1 MKQTDK
7 RAGIIDRYYMRI
19 YDAYFKKKDP
29 ARFAACLYVGLT
41 IGLILSPIPIF
52 CEELFRTDGSNIDAI
67 ILRLYAMSIL
77 IWTFCRFNE
86 KRIQRLKDMKAGK
99 RGKHS
104 VPTWCLFSILPVG
117 FIWIV
122 LIHWLMLHYVIYP
135 YQLEG
140 IFVK

>member
-52 CEELFRTDGSNIDAI
+52 FL
-67 ILRLYAMSIL
+67 
-77 IWTFCRFNE
+77 
-86 KRIQRLKDMKAGK
+86 
-99 RGKHS
+99 
-104 VPTWCLFSILPVG
+104 
-117 FIWIV
+117 
-122 LIHWLMLHYVIYP
+122 
-135 YQLEG
+135 
-140 IFVK
+140 

>member
-1 MKQTDK
+1 MKLTDK

-19 YDAYFKKKDP
+19 YDAYLNKKDP

-52 CEELFRTDGSNIDAI
+52 CAELFRTDGRNIDAI
-67 ILRLYAMSIL
+67 ILLLYTVSIL
-77 IWTFCRFNE
+77 IWTFGTFNE
-86 KRIQRLKDMKAGK
+86 KRIRQLKSVKSEQHGK
-99 RGKHS
+99 YS
-104 VPTWCLFSILPVG
+104 VPTWFLFLMLPVG
-117 FIWIV
+117 FVWTV
-122 LIHWLMLHYVIYP
+122 LMYWLMLHYVIYP

>member
-1 MKQTDK
+1 MKLTDK

-52 CEELFRTDGSNIDAI
+52 CAELFRTAGRNIDAI
-67 ILRLYAMSIL
+67 ILLLYTVSIL
-77 IWTFCRFNE
+77 IWTFGTFNK
-86 KRIQRLKDMKAGK
+86 KRIRQLKSVKSEQHGK
-99 RGKHS
+99 YS
-104 VPTWCLFSILPVG
+104 VPTWFLFLMLPVG
-117 FIWIV
+117 FIWTV
-122 LIHWLMLHYVIYP
+122 LIYWLMLHYVIYP